1 MREGELSGMSFMDR
15 VKAKARKNRKT
26 IVLPE
31 SGDRRVIDAAA
42 EVMREGVADIILIGK
57 RDEMTAKFPDVDL
70 ELASFIEPSEYEDF
84 DVMAKTY
91 HELRKHKGVTE
102 EQAKATM
109 LQPTPFGIM
118 LVKLGVADGLVAGA
132 VNTTADTL
140 RPALQILRTKPG
152 TKLVSA
158 FFLMV
163 VPETRYGKDGLLLMA
178 DCALNVD
185 PPAEELAEI
194 AIASGNTWETLTGT
208 EARVALLS
216 YSTHRSGKGE
226 SPEKVAEATR
236 LAREKAPDLMI
247 DGELQADTA
256 LVPAVAKFKAPDSIV
271 AGRANCLI
279 FPDLDSGNIGHKLVQ
294 RLGGAEAYGPML
306 QGIGKPVNDLSRGCE
321 TCDIVGVI
329 ALTCLQALEE
339 EA

>member
-1 MREGELSGMSFMDR
+1 MSFVAD
-15 VKAKARKNRKT
+15 VKAKVRANRKT

-42 EVMREGVADIILIGK
+42 YVMAEGIADIILIGN
-57 RDEMTAKFPDVDL
+57 RDEVTAKFPDVDL
-70 ELASFIEPSEYEDF
+70 GEATFISPSECERFDEMADTYYE
-84 DVMAKTY
+84 M
-91 HELRKHKGVTE
+91 RKQKGMTE
-102 EQAKATM
+102 ELAKATM

-118 LVKLGVADGLVAGA
+118 LVKLGMADGLVAGA

-163 VPETRYGKDGLLLMA
+163 IPGSANGEENLLLMS
-178 DCALNVD
+178 DCALNLD
-185 PPAEELAEI
+185 PSAEELSDI
-194 AIASGNTWETLTGT
+194 AIASARTWQTLTGK

-216 YSTHRSGKGE
+216 YSSHGSAKGD
-226 SPEKVAEATR
+226 SPKKVAEATR
-236 LAREKAPDLMI
+236 LAKEKAPDLMI
-247 DGELQADTA
+247 DGELQTDAA
-256 LVPAVAKFKAPDSIV
+256 LVPAVAKMKTPDSVV

-279 FPDLDSGNIGHKLVQ
+279 FPDLNSGNIGYKLVQ
-294 RLGGAEAYGPML
+294 RLARADAYGPML

-321 TCDIVGVI
+321 TSDIIGVI
-329 ALTCLQALEE
+329 ALTCLQAME

>member
-1 MREGELSGMSFMDR
+1 MREELSGMSFVAN
-15 VKAKARKNRKT
+15 VKAKVRANRKT

-42 EVMREGVADIILIGK
+42 YVMAEGIADIILIGNCN
-57 RDEMTAKFPDVDL
+57 EVTAKFPDVDL
-70 ELASFIEPSEYEDF
+70 SEATFIEPSEYERF
-84 DVMAKTY
+84 DEMADVY
-91 HELRKHKGVTE
+91 YELRKKKGMTE
-102 EQAKATM
+102 ELAKATM

-163 VPETRYGKDGLLLMA
+163 IPENSRSHEELFLMA

-185 PPAEELAEI
+185 PAADELSDI
-194 AIASGNTWETLTGT
+194 AVASARTWETLTGT

-216 YSTHRSGKGE
+216 YSSYGSGKGE
-226 SPEKVAEATR
+226 SPQKVAEATR

-247 DGELQADTA
+247 DGELQVDAA
-256 LVPAVAKFKAPDSIV
+256 LVPAVAKFKIPDSV
-271 AGRANCLI
+271 LAGRANCLI

-294 RLGGAEAYGPML
+294 RLAGADAYGPML
-306 QGIGKPVNDLSRGCE
+306 QGIAKPVNDLSRGCE
-321 TCDIVGVI
+321 TSDIVGVI
-329 ALTCLQALEE
+329 ALTCLQAME